1 MATISYIYFSYLTH
15 LPPFFAYLSR
25 NFKMKNP
32 QTVQPKD
39 VEMEDVE
46 NEGDFKKIDT
56 KNLSAISLSAINN
69 NLRNATNQFND
80 FATKKTA
87 STGFFNI
94 ALVNKSLSIFFVILL
109 NI

>member
-1 MATISYIYFSYLTH
+1 
-15 LPPFFAYLSR
+15 
-25 NFKMKNP
+25 MKNP

-109 NI
+109 NIWVYIEYYCSSIVDNKLLTDEISHRPC